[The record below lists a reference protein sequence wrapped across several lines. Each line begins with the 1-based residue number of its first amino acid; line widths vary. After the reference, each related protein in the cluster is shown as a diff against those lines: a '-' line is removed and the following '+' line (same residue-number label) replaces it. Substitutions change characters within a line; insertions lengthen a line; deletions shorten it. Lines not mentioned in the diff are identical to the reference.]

1 MDPGWTFE
9 TFKIYVDERFAAQD
23 KAVNVGL
30 SAQRTA
36 VDAALTAQKEAVIK
50 AETATEKRFESV
62 NEFRAESVMRQ
73 STYVTIAEYQAEL
86 RAVNARLEEIVKTL
100 NMRTTLLEER
110 MNKTEG
116 ARSGLHAGWVYLGS
130 AVALTAG
137 LIGIFLALSR

>member
-62 NEFRAESVMRQ
+62 NEFRAQ
-73 STYVTIAEYQAEL
+73 SAMQQATYVTIAEHQAEL
-86 RAVNARLEEIVKTL
+86 RALNLRFEELNKNLLARLDRI
-100 NMRTTLLEER
+100 EER
-110 MNKTEG
+110 INKAEG
-116 ARSGLHAGWVYLGS
+116 VKSGLRDGWGYLVAIAGIAL
-130 AVALTAG
+130 AV
-137 LIGIFLALSR
+137 LSRFF